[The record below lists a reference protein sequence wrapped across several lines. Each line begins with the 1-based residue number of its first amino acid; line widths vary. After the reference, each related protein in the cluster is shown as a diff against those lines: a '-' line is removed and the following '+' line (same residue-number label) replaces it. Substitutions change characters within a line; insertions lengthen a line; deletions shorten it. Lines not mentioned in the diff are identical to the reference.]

1 MATKLKP
8 VDAVIVGFGWTG
20 AVLAREL
27 TKAGLNVL
35 ALERG
40 GMRDTIPNFA
50 APMIHDELRF
60 AIRHDL
66 MQDASRETL
75 TFRNNVDQTALPIR
89 RWGSFLPGTG
99 VGGAGVHWNGQHY
112 RFAPSEFRIRSHY
125 GERYGKTFIPKEMTI
140 QDWPVTYEELEPYY
154 DRFEYLCG
162 TAGKAGNIKGVI
174 QEGGNPF
181 EGSRARE
188 YPNPAMKRSF
198 QMKMF
203 EDATR
208 EMGFHPYVQPSSD
221 VTQAY
226 TNPEGV
232 DMGSCV
238 YCGFCERFGCEMS
251 AKASPQSTLLPLL
264 LKDSRFELRTLSHV
278 TKVNLDSG
286 RKKSTGVTY
295 IDSQGREFE
304 QPADMVLLCAF
315 GLHNARLMMLSG
327 IGRIYDPKT
336 GKGSVGRNYAYQ
348 MSSSVTAHFN
358 DKVFNPFM
366 GAGACAMIIDDFN
379 YDNFDHGPLGFVGGS
394 YICVESK
401 GQRPIDFRNLPPG
414 EPRWGKGWKQSV
426 AHWYNRT
433 FVIASFGSVTAQ
445 RSNYLDLDPNYKDGF
460 GNPLLRM
467 TFDFSKNDLDMSKYC
482 TDRAADIAKHMN
494 PDKMGTN
501 YRKGPY
507 SIVPY
512 QTTHTTGGTIMG
524 ADPTTSAVNRYLQS
538 WDVPNVFVMGAGA
551 FPQNPSHNPTGTVGA
566 LAYWAAD
573 AITTKYVKS
582 PGRLVPS

>member
-75 TFRNNVDQTALPIR
+75 TFRNNADQTALPIR
-89 RWGSFLPGTG
+89 RWGSFLPGNG

-140 QDWPVTYEELEPYY
+140 QDWPVTYDELEPYY

-226 TNPEGV
+226 TKP
-232 DMGSCV
+232 
-238 YCGFCERFGCEMS
+238 
-251 AKASPQSTLLPLL
+251 
-264 LKDSRFELRTLSHV
+264 
-278 TKVNLDSG
+278 
-286 RKKSTGVTY
+286 
-295 IDSQGREFE
+295 
-304 QPADMVLLCAF
+304 
-315 GLHNARLMMLSG
+315 
-327 IGRIYDPKT
+327 
-336 GKGSVGRNYAYQ
+336 
-348 MSSSVTAHFN
+348 
-358 DKVFNPFM
+358 
-366 GAGACAMIIDDFN
+366 
-379 YDNFDHGPLGFVGGS
+379 
-394 YICVESK
+394 
-401 GQRPIDFRNLPPG
+401 
-414 EPRWGKGWKQSV
+414 
-426 AHWYNRT
+426 
-433 FVIASFGSVTAQ
+433 
-445 RSNYLDLDPNYKDGF
+445 
-460 GNPLLRM
+460 
-467 TFDFSKNDLDMSKYC
+467 
-482 TDRAADIAKHMN
+482 
-494 PDKMGTN
+494 
-501 YRKGPY
+501 
-507 SIVPY
+507 
-512 QTTHTTGGTIMG
+512 
-524 ADPTTSAVNRYLQS
+524 
-538 WDVPNVFVMGAGA
+538 
-551 FPQNPSHNPTGTVGA
+551 
-566 LAYWAAD
+566 
-573 AITTKYVKS
+573 
-582 PGRLVPS
+582 